1 MDEQTQYKLDRD
13 TRELIVR
20 HGLPELVDALC
31 RHCVKVGSA
40 AALERLTPVRDWL
53 KPPAKA

>member
-13 TRELIVR
+13 VRELVIR
-20 HGLPELVDALC
+20 NGLPELVDALC
-31 RHCVKVGSA
+31 RYCEKAGSGD
-40 AALERLTPVRDWL
+40 ALKRLAPVRDWL